1 MRERQI
7 KPSQYTR
14 ARVVQI
20 QFDYLSHRSQV
31 ISRDDERIELEYM
44 IVDRAW
50 CPVAIGHRNYLFAG
64 SDNGE
69 AGGQPYSMV

>member
-7 KPSQYTR
+7 KPSQSTR
-14 ARVVQI
+14 ARVVQMR
-20 QFDYLSHRSQV
+20 FDYLSQV
-31 ISRDDERIELEYM
+31 ESRDDERIELEYM

-50 CPVAIGHRNYLFAG
+50 CPVAIGRRNCLFAG

-69 AGGQPYSMV
+69 VDGQHPL